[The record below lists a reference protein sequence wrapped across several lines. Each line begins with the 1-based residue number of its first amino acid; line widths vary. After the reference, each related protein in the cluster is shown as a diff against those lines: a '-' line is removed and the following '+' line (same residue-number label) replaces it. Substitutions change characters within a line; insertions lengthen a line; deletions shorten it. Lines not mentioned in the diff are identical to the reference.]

1 MLFGQLLSDEL
12 SRSTHLPTK
21 VRQPRFVSFTME
33 LEPYS
38 EKKAIALMLLNKINL
53 NVFEAETI
61 QKMYTIANHVLII
74 TGRRI
79 ICVEE

>member
-1 MLFGQLLSDEL
+1 
-12 SRSTHLPTK
+12 
-21 VRQPRFVSFTME
+21 ME